1 MLFGIQNNSFER
13 KKIKPFLNMKRFK
26 FKINFLLLCQTF
38 LKMSSQCRSPF
49 SVCVSYLSLQS
60 FLDRLT
66 SLGTWLT
73 SFIGRLKMVIFVII
87 KKIRKFEN
95 AKFLFLKCRRIR
107 HYVVCFLIILCTLLR
122 IDSNLFFMWQKHQNI
137 SISSILKII
146 GEATYA

>member
-13 KKIKPFLNMKRFK
+13 KKKIKPFLNMK

-38 LKMSSQCRSPF
+38 LKMSSQSRSPF